1 MPKAAEK
8 FEQIVQPKK
17 ADIGA
22 EFGLRMNMPFATS
35 WTPTQGGFN
44 GPSYELWR
52 GEDENA
58 PSISQLVDMRR
69 TDGQARALYRL
80 VTLPI
85 RSALDGVTWT
95 PAEGGEKEA
104 EFVENMF
111 TLPPNGGGMTSS
123 LNRIVAEM
131 LLAVFDGFAAFEQV
145 YQVPDYG
152 PNKGKIVLR
161 KLAYRPADTVTF
173 LLDDQGGF
181 NGFRQR
187 AYFKGQAIDVG
198 IPRDRAFYFAVQEE
212 ERPFYGVSYFQSA
225 FYHYDVKCLTGD
237 TMVPLLD
244 GTEESIAEIARRK
257 QAGED
262 LWVYSYADGKVVPG
276 RVYAAE
282 NTGQKP
288 TVKVTLDN
296 GKSFRCTADHRVLLR
311 DGSYV
316 EAGKLDP
323 GTSLMPLYRQ
333 TDTLGRT
340 EYEQVMHPGS
350 TQWQFTHSMV
360 ADAVYG
366 PREFGEVVHHRDIN
380 PRNNHPD
387 NLQRMQRGDHIAL
400 HGQLM
405 RDRWQDPDFRSKVLS
420 DEAIARRRDGVR
432 KFWDDLSEED
442 RAARIARM
450 QAGRVDRSD
459 VTLES
464 VCDAVRQDP
473 AIEVVAD
480 MLGVSVPTVR
490 ARVREVGYETWKEF
504 VQSLGVPPVPAH
516 GRSVKYGIE
525 VLEDAVWRIR
535 QRGED
540 VKFVTV
546 QEEAGLHAPQVY
558 RIVRRAGFGSF
569 VEWRD
574 SLLSGAVN
582 HTVVSVEPDG
592 VEDVYDLQVPGAENF
607 ALSSGIFVHNCKL
620 YYLAHLAAQHRAV
633 GTRIGEVPPSASD
646 IDRAKFKAALE
657 DFGVMQAMIV
667 PPGFKIDHQYPSS
680 SFDFMQLINHHNSQ
694 MSKSV
699 LASFFDDAQGGDK
712 ALVDFGKQSDAL
724 FLMGLQAIMADIA
737 YAINT
742 HLIPKF
748 VDWNFGTSKYPTFTW
763 GAFTD
768 EQKEAI
774 TDTFSKLSTAGQAMT
789 VSEDFMF
796 ELEKIMAEDL
806 GLPVDYEKVEAE
818 RQKAKEVAEAQQQQ
832 FLGGGQQGIFGQD
845 SQDTQADS
853 GTGQGQQGE
862 QMSEQDAIDIGGK
875 PFTFSG
881 SPVPVSETLGL
892 VSRTSRSSKKGG
904 EQQ

>member
-225 FYHYDVKCLTGD
+225 FYHYDVK
-237 TMVPLLD
+237 
-244 GTEESIAEIARRK
+244 R
-257 QAGED
+257 
-262 LWVYSYADGKVVPG
+262 
-276 RVYAAE
+276 
-282 NTGQKP
+282 
-288 TVKVTLDN
+288 
-296 GKSFRCTADHRVLLR
+296 
-311 DGSYV
+311 
-316 EAGKLDP
+316 
-323 GTSLMPLYRQ
+323 
-333 TDTLGRT
+333 
-340 EYEQVMHPGS
+340 
-350 TQWQFTHSMV
+350 
-360 ADAVYG
+360 
-366 PREFGEVVHHRDIN
+366 
-380 PRNNHPD
+380 
-387 NLQRMQRGDHIAL
+387 
-400 HGQLM
+400 
-405 RDRWQDPDFRSKVLS
+405 
-420 DEAIARRRDGVR
+420 
-432 KFWDDLSEED
+432 
-442 RAARIARM
+442 
-450 QAGRVDRSD
+450 
-459 VTLES
+459 
-464 VCDAVRQDP
+464 
-473 AIEVVAD
+473 
-480 MLGVSVPTVR
+480 
-490 ARVREVGYETWKEF
+490 
-504 VQSLGVPPVPAH
+504 
-516 GRSVKYGIE
+516 
-525 VLEDAVWRIR
+525 
-535 QRGED
+535 
-540 VKFVTV
+540 
-546 QEEAGLHAPQVY
+546 
-558 RIVRRAGFGSF
+558 
-569 VEWRD
+569 
-574 SLLSGAVN
+574 
-582 HTVVSVEPDG
+582 
-592 VEDVYDLQVPGAENF
+592 
-607 ALSSGIFVHNCKL
+607 KL
-620 YYLAHLAAQHRAV
+620 YWLAHLAAQHRAV

-646 IDRAKFKAALE
+646 IDRINFKAALE
-657 DFGVMQAMIV
+657 DFGVLQAMIV

-818 RQKAKEVAEAQQQQ
+818 RQKAKEVAAAQQQQ

-845 SQDTQADS
+845 QQGGGTQADNA
-853 GTGQGQQGE
+853 GQQAN
-862 QMSEQDAIDIGGK
+862 QDQPMSEQDAIDIGGK

>member
-405 RDRWQDPDFRSKVLS
+405 RDRWQDP
-420 DEAIARRRDGVR
+420 
-432 KFWDDLSEED
+432 
-442 RAARIARM
+442 
-450 QAGRVDRSD
+450 
-459 VTLES
+459 
-464 VCDAVRQDP
+464 

-818 RQKAKEVAEAQQQQ
+818 RQKAKEVAAAQQQQ

-845 SQDTQADS
+845 QQGGGTQADNA
-853 GTGQGQQGE
+853 GQQAN
-862 QMSEQDAIDIGGK
+862 QDQPMSEQDAIDIGGK
-875 PFTFSG
+875 PFVLSAA
-881 SPVPVSETLGL
+881 PVSETLA
-892 VSRTSRSSKKGG
+892 SRVTQRAKASSKGKQAEGS
-904 EQQ
+904 EQKQ